1 MLPRLPNMGTD
12 AQSNGPIHVEGKS
25 RKRKWR
31 TPQILKLRIQYR
43 GQCPRDPEFLHPNWY
58 RDFEIADKTTLEQL
72 AAIILEILGWSEDHL
87 YEFKIKNC
95 CYVNFGNDDDYIVD
109 AKEPC
114 VSCAIPIH
122 LTDLTRGDS
131 FEFIFDFGELHTFR
145 LTVIAIYSITWKCP
159 STPRVLSYRGKN
171 ILQYPGVLSRHAAS
185 AARSR
190 LPTVDSPGRPKD
202 RWRIRFV
209 RQEDESQ
216 LVKWREANDKRLWQ
230 KAVTILDNR
239 SLIPEEIAKKVELPV
254 DAIREWITIYN
265 HQGLAGLNR
274 PRKKRSPGKKG
285 VALERKRVR
294 VLGLIHS
301 RPQAYGINRASWNHA
316 SLATAYKQCYEETIS
331 KATVGRILQKAGYK
345 IKKARRV
352 LSSPDPEYREKV
364 DLVLTTLRNLQPNE
378 LFFFIDELGPLR
390 VKKYGGR
397 GIVHERDVHTVPQEQ
412 PGKGSVIMSGALSTT
427 TNQVSWL
434 YSGAKDTQAMID
446 LVEILF
452 NQYPF
457 TSQTYLT
464 WDAAS
469 WHKPGLLV
477 EWLDALNVETTSAG
491 FGPTIHLVPL
501 PTSSQFLDVIEAVFS
516 GMKKAVIHHSDYQS
530 EDEMK
535 TAISRHFVE
544 RNDYFRDNP
553 KRAGKKI
560 WEIDFFQDMEN
571 LNSGNYREW

>member
-1 MLPRLPNMGTD
+1 MATN
-12 AQSNGPIHVEGKS
+12 AQSKEPTEIENKPPEQEPRIPHV
-25 RKRKWR
+25 
-31 TPQILKLRIQYR
+31 LKVHIQYR
-43 GQCPRDPEFLHPNWY
+43 GRHPRDPQLVLPDWY
-58 RDFEIADKTTLEQL
+58 RDLEIADKITLEQL
-72 AAIILEILGWSEDHL
+72 ATIILEILGWSEDHL
-87 YEFKIKNC
+87 YEFKINDRIC
-95 CYVNFGNDDDYIVD
+95 VNFGNNDDYVVD
-109 AKEPC
+109 AKEAC
-114 VSCAIPIH
+114 VSCAIPMH
-122 LTDLTRGDS
+122 LIDFNRGDA
-131 FEFIFDFGELHTFR
+131 FEFIFDFGELYTFR
-145 LTVIAIYSITWKCP
+145 LTIVAIYRVSPKR
-159 STPRVLSYRGKN
+159 SSMPRVLSYRGKN
-171 ILQYPGVLSRHAAS
+171 ILQYPGILSRQAAC

-190 LPTVDSPGRPKD
+190 QPKVGRPGRPKD

-209 RQEDESQ
+209 RQEDKLQ
-216 LVKWREANDKRLWQ
+216 LVKWRESNDKRLWQ
-230 KAVTILDNR
+230 KAVTVLDNR
-239 SLIPEEIAKKVELPV
+239 SLIPEEIAKKVELPF
-254 DAIREWITIYN
+254 DSIRDWITTYN
-265 HQGLAGLNR
+265 HQGLAGLNP

-285 VALERKRVR
+285 VAVERKRVR
-294 VLGLIHS
+294 VLELIHS
-301 RPQAYGINRASWNHA
+301 RPQAFGINRASWNHA

-331 KATVGRILQKAGYK
+331 KSTVGKILRKAGYK

-397 GIVHERDVHTVPQEQ
+397 GFVHENDVHTVPQEQ
-412 PGKGSVIMSGALSTT
+412 PNKGSVTMSGALNAT

-434 YSGAKDTQAMID
+434 YCSAKDTQAMID
-446 LVEILF
+446 LIEILF
-452 NQYPF
+452 NQHTF
-457 TSQTYLT
+457 TSRIYLT

-469 WHKPGLLV
+469 WHKSGLLV
-477 EWLDALNVETTSAG
+477 EWLDTFNVETCSSG

-516 GMKKAVIHHSDYQS
+516 GMKKAVVHHSDYQS
-530 EDEMK
+530 EGEMK

-544 RNDYFRDNP
+544 RNSYFRDNP

>member
-1 MLPRLPNMGTD
+1 MAIR
-12 AQSNGPIHVEGKS
+12 AQSKEPTQVENKPP
-25 RKRKWR
+25 KQEPR
-31 TPQILKLRIQYR
+31 TPHILKFHIQYR
-43 GQCPRDPEFLHPNWY
+43 GRYPRDPQFPLLDWY
-58 RDFEIADKTTLEQL
+58 RDLEIADKTTLEQL
-72 AAIILEILGWSEDHL
+72 ATIILEILGWSDDHL
-87 YEFKIKNC
+87 YEFKINDRI
-95 CYVNFGNDDDYIVD
+95 YVNFGNDDDYVID
-109 AKEPC
+109 TKEAC
-114 VSCAIPIH
+114 VSCAIPMH
-122 LTDLTRGDS
+122 LIDFKRGDA

-145 LTVIAIYSITWKCP
+145 LTMVAIYRVSPKRSSI
-159 STPRVLSYRGKN
+159 PRVLSYRGKN
-171 ILQYPGVLSRHAAS
+171 ILQYPGILSRQAAC

-190 LPTVDSPGRPKD
+190 QPKVGHPGRPKD

-209 RQEDESQ
+209 RQEDELQ
-216 LVKWREANDKRLWQ
+216 LVKWRESNDKRLWQ
-230 KAVTILDNR
+230 KAVTVLDNR

-254 DAIREWITIYN
+254 DAIKDWITTYN
-265 HQGLAGLNR
+265 RQGLAGVNP

-285 VALERKRVR
+285 AALERKRVR

-301 RPQAYGINRASWNHA
+301 RPQAFGINRASWNHA
-316 SLATAYKQCYEETIS
+316 SLATAYKQRYEETIS
-331 KATVGRILQKAGYK
+331 KSVVGRILQRAGYK
-345 IKKARRV
+345 MKKARRV

-364 DLVLTTLRNLQPNE
+364 DLVLGTLRNLQPNE

-397 GIVHERDVHTVPQEQ
+397 GFVHENDVHTVPQEQ
-412 PGKGSVIMSGALSTT
+412 PNKGSVIMSGALNAT

-446 LVEILF
+446 LIEILF
-452 NQYPF
+452 NQHTF
-457 TSQTYLT
+457 TSRIYLT

-469 WHKPGLLV
+469 WHKSGLLV
-477 EWLDALNVETTSAG
+477 EWLDTFNVETSTSG

-516 GMKKAVIHHSDYQS
+516 GMKKAVVHHSDYQT
-530 EDEMK
+530 EGEMK

-544 RNDYFRDNP
+544 RNSYFRDNP